1 MANPKK
7 ITTGKQVIALRT
19 SLNMS
24 QKGFAEALGCSLGT
38 IHKMEKD
45 GPTTEN
51 HLTLIEAAKDL
62 PPAEEEVK
70 RGRPAVPVDE
80 KAMKML
86 ASIRENKGL
95 SLKGMGEL
103 INYSGPMV
111 HAFEQGYRGI
121 PDEVKGKLSK
131 LAAKNHK

>member
-7 ITTGKQVIALRT
+7 ITTGKQVITLRN

-51 HLTLIEAAKDL
+51 HQALIETAKGLEPTED
-62 PPAEEEVK
+62 EVK

-80 KAMKML
+80 KAAKML
-86 ASIRENKGL
+86 ATIRENKGL

-111 HAFEQGYRGI
+111 HAFEQGRRGI
-121 PDEVKGKLSK
+121 PDEVKTK
-131 LAAKNHK
+131 LAKLKK